1 MTNLLLILAEVSTFK
16 NTTLKIALVVAC
28 ILLIAVCFFGV
39 MFLFWNAMFYGVYK
53 KYRLDEEINIQNE
66 DLEKIK
72 ITKFEITEEINKLLN
87 EKQQLQDKNN
97 NLKIAMDEI
106 SKELEIAKKN
116 IKKDKKKEKDE

>member
-116 IKKDKKKEKDE
+116 IKKDKKKEEDE